1 MHILSLELK
10 AFSEEMGTS
19 VDAFR
24 GDPDSEE
31 FLQHIISEQRAKLKL
46 DLKLHGIAVESE
58 LEISLMFKN
67 LLALTILYRRPPKI
81 EVKDEIEQYVRKDML
96 RQDLE
101 KEEAF
106 LQALKEAQMVDN
118 NQHPNSKRPTFYARC
133 YQRLPKKM
141 KNDRNR
147 TSARASASVLSLL
160 SIPTGDVPT
169 PNAQTPASAHSCT
182 EILQEGVLLGC
193 FI

>member
-10 AFSEEMGTS
+10 AFSEKMG
-19 VDAFR
+19 
-24 GDPDSEE
+24 
-31 FLQHIISEQRAKLKL
+31 
-46 DLKLHGIAVESE
+46 
-58 LEISLMFKN
+58 M
-67 LLALTILYRRPPKI
+67 
-81 EVKDEIEQYVRKDML
+81 KDML

-118 NQHPNSKRPTFYARC
+118 NHNPNSKEAYVLCTREYNRFPHQLRIDVIKG
-133 YQRLPKKM
+133 YQKKM
-141 KNDRNR
+141 RNDRNR

-182 EILQEGVLLGC
+182 EILQEGVLLRC